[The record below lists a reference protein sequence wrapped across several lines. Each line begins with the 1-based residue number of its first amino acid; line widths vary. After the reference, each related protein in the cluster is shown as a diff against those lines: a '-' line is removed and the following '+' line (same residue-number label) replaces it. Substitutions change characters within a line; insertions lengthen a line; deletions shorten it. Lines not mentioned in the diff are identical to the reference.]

1 LSRNHRLAVSRN
13 SRKTDTV
20 SNAPFALLVGI
31 LLGLTLTAC
40 SRSMATTNAATTEG
54 VPVRVAVAVLRDVP
68 LEVAAVGNVEA
79 INRVDVKPRIAGQI
93 ERVALEE
100 GQSVR
105 KGQLLFTIDSETL
118 QRQAAEQQ
126 AELERDLA
134 MEQQARALVARDTA
148 AGKQSQSEA
157 NVGLELAKEGIVARQ
172 RAGQLLTANETAEA
186 ALRSDQAAVEAAAGT
201 VKADHARLAQTQ
213 LQLSFVNITAP
224 ISGRAGAVMVQAGN
238 VVRDNDS
245 TLVTLLQLA
254 PIHVTFGVPEQIL
267 PEIQRLN
274 ASGRLAV
281 EASNDGGAEFEGRLA
296 FIDNAIDAS
305 NGMVR
310 LKADFA
316 NTDKQMWPG
325 QFVNVRLRLRMENRR
340 TLIPESAI
348 QDGQDGE
355 YVWLVKSGL
364 ATTMPVTEL
373 RTYKPA
379 RGPEQAV
386 VGSGV
391 RPGDTVVTEGQLR
404 LTPGAA
410 VRY

>member
-1 LSRNHRLAVSRN
+1 
-13 SRKTDTV
+13 
-20 SNAPFALLVGI
+20 
-31 LLGLTLTAC
+31 
-40 SRSMATTNAATTEG
+40 
-54 VPVRVAVAVLRDVP
+54 
-68 LEVAAVGNVEA
+68 VEA

-305 NGMVR
+305 NGTVR